1 MMASGMWM
9 PGTLERIQR
18 AVLAEASGPDAA
30 HHEALFDEA
39 EVADAAHVGAEHR
52 HVEAVLA
59 LHELRAGGD
68 LLGEPVRPE
77 IDAAARTG

>member
-1 MMASGMWM
+1 MTRSGMWM

-18 AVLAEASGPDAA
+18 AVLADASGPTPTRMK
-30 HHEALFDEA
+30 HFS
-39 EVADAAHVGAEHR
+39 VQPQIADLLMKVLEHR

-68 LLGEPVRPE
+68 LLAEME
-77 IDAAARTG
+77 ARKS